1 MIAQFGRATIGNP
14 FIYGILFGSRWFDSI
29 SSHKP
34 KTSPGRAKLMSN
46 MDFGTAIEL
55 LKQGKMV
62 RRAGWNGKGMFLFI
76 RPEFVCSLEEFKGFQ
91 SVPVVVKDLIKS
103 DLTLHNKSEVK
114 FTSYICM
121 GAADKTI
128 VNGWLASQTDMLS
141 TDWETVD

>member
-1 MIAQFGRATIGNP
+1 
-14 FIYGILFGSRWFDSI
+14 
-29 SSHKP
+29 
-34 KTSPGRAKLMSN
+34 